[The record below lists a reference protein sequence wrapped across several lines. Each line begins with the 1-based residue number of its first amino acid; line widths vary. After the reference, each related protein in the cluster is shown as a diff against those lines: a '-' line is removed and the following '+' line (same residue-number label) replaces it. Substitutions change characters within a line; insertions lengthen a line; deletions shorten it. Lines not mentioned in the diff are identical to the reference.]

1 MADIGILAAVVLAYA
16 LVSGRLKGTV
26 VTAPMVF
33 VLAGL
38 ALGPA
43 GIGAVSFDLENEVV
57 LAIAEIT
64 LVVLLFTDASRIDLA
79 VLRRN
84 KAMPTRL
91 LVFGLPLTIIA
102 GLALG
107 LALLPGLEFW
117 EAAILAAVL
126 APTDAALGQAVV
138 ENKAIPQRIRQALNV
153 ESGLNDG
160 LSVPFLTVFIALAE
174 REEGLDA
181 PSFFIRFTLEQIVY
195 GAFVGVA
202 VGALGGILIARA
214 KRAGA
219 VSGVFEQLAVVSLPI
234 IAWAG
239 ADAVG
244 GNGFIA
250 AFVGG
255 LGAGATLAAARPA
268 VVNFAVDEGQLL
280 NLATFFIFGAAI
292 VGPVLGDVDWR
303 VALYAV
309 ASLTVIRMLP
319 VAISLIGLRL
329 RPATFLFMGW
339 FGPRGIATIVLT
351 LVATSESDLDGA
363 DTIALVAG
371 VAVLMSVIAHGT
383 TAAPLGRRYG
393 RAMKEMDEDEP
404 EMLRAPDVPTRFGG

>member
-1 MADIGILAAVVLAYA
+1 MADLGILAAVVLAYA
-16 LVSGRLKGTV
+16 LVSGRLKGTI

-33 VLAGL
+33 VLGGL
-38 ALGPA
+38 LLGPA
-43 GIGAVSFDLENEVV
+43 GIGVVTFDLESEVV

-91 LVFGLPLTIIA
+91 LVISLPLTIIA

-107 LALLPGLEFW
+107 LALLPGLELW

-174 REEGLDA
+174 REEGLEG
-181 PSFFIRFTLEQIVY
+181 PGFFIRFTLEQIAY

-202 VGALGGILIARA
+202 VGAIGGTLIARA

-219 VSGVFEQLAVVSLPI
+219 VSGLFEQLAVVSLPI

-239 ADAVG
+239 ADAIG

-250 AFVGG
+250 AFVAG

-280 NLATFFIFGAAI
+280 NLTTFFIFGAAI
-292 VGPVLGDVDWR
+292 IGPVLGDVDWR

-309 ASLTVIRMLP
+309 ASLTVVRMLP
-319 VAISLIGLRL
+319 VVISLIGLRL
-329 RPATFLFMGW
+329 RPSTFLFLGW

-351 LVATSESDLDGA
+351 LVATSEADLADG
-363 DTIALVAG
+363 DTIALVSAFT
-371 VAVLMSVIAHGT
+371 VLLSVIAHGV

-393 RAMKEMDEDEP
+393 RVSKDMEEGEP
-404 EMLRAPDVPTRFGG
+404 EMLRAPSVPTRFGG

>member
-1 MADIGILAAVVLAYA
+1 M
-16 LVSGRLKGTV
+16 
-26 VTAPMVF
+26 
-33 VLAGL
+33 
-38 ALGPA
+38 
-43 GIGAVSFDLENEVV
+43 
-57 LAIAEIT
+57 
-64 LVVLLFTDASRIDLA
+64 
-79 VLRRN
+79 
-84 KAMPTRL
+84 
-91 LVFGLPLTIIA
+91 
-102 GLALG
+102 
-107 LALLPGLEFW
+107 
-117 EAAILAAVL
+117 
-126 APTDAALGQAVV
+126 
-138 ENKAIPQRIRQALNV
+138 
-153 ESGLNDG
+153 
-160 LSVPFLTVFIALAE
+160 
-174 REEGLDA
+174 
-181 PSFFIRFTLEQIVY
+181 
-195 GAFVGVA
+195 
-202 VGALGGILIARA
+202 
-214 KRAGA
+214 
-219 VSGVFEQLAVVSLPI
+219 VSLPI

-329 RPATFLFMGW
+329 RPATFLFLGW

-351 LVATSESDLDGA
+351 LVATADSDLDGA

-371 VAVLMSVIAHGT
+371 VAVLMSVIAHGV

-393 RAMKEMDEDEP
+393 RVMKEMDEDEP